1 MEETYRYYPPKS
13 LEQVRLHPRLYIG
26 RLGNGESP
34 SDGIYVLM
42 KGVVNNSIDE
52 FRMHFGHTIEIELRE
67 NTISI
72 RDFGRGIR
80 LEKVV
85 YAVSEMAPGIC
96 DSSLF
101 RQPQQIEPNVKF
113 TNALS
118 KSFTVKSFHDGMMKQ
133 SDFEKGKLVKEYD
146 IVPTTEKN
154 GTYVEFTP
162 DEEIFGHYRFR
173 ESYLE
178 GMIRKFCYTNIGLT
192 VIFNGKKFLIEKW
205 FAEYF

>member
-1 MEETYRYYPPKS
+1 MEETYRYYPPES
-13 LEQVRLHPRLYIG
+13 LEQVRLHPRLYFG
-26 RLGNGESP
+26 RLGNGEFP

-72 RDFGRGIR
+72 RDFGRGIW

-85 YAVSEMAPGIC
+85 EAVSEMKTCCIY

-101 RQPQQIEPNVKF
+101 RQQQQIEPNVKF

-118 KSFTVKSFHDGMMKQ
+118 KSFIVKSFHDGMVKQ
-133 SDFEKGKLVKEYD
+133 ADFE
-146 IVPTTEKN
+146 
-154 GTYVEFTP
+154 
-162 DEEIFGHYRFR
+162 
-173 ESYLE
+173 
-178 GMIRKFCYTNIGLT
+178 
-192 VIFNGKKFLIEKW
+192 
-205 FAEYF
+205 